1 MKLNFNG
8 AGKACYRFADPVV
21 SEWLQYW
28 SLLHTKLV
36 LWFCRWHVYVKR
48 RCQILYTGQYIND
61 LLTYSK
67 YFMYVFLI
75 SIWKAIY
82 IFRCVFYIFR
92 FSKLL
97 SLSCW
102 TLFLYLSLL
111 SNSLPP
117 VLPDLIQVPS
127 SYPRAFHQGRH
138 VVRPWKVQLSQSLLT
153 LMTVTF
159 FWSWLQQQLVGLLY
173 LLVNRVAIPG
183 SSSNGVGS
191 ILAPLHL

>member
-1 MKLNFNG
+1 MKLDFNG

-21 SEWLQYW
+21 SDWMQCW

-82 IFRCVFYIFR
+82 IFRCVFIFLGLVSFCCYLAEPCFYILAFSVTHSHQYYLILSR
-92 FSKLL
+92 FPQVTQEHSTRVDTLWDPGKY
-97 SLSCW
+97 SCHKVCW
-102 TLFLYLSLL
+102 
-111 SNSLPP
+111 
-117 VLPDLIQVPS
+117 PS
-127 SYPRAFHQGRH
+127 W
-138 VVRPWKVQLSQSLLT
+138 PWPAP
-153 LMTVTF
+153 
-159 FWSWLQQQLVGLLY
+159 GH
-173 LLVNRVAIPG
+173 G
-183 SSSNGVGS
+183 SSSSLLDYCIYWS
-191 ILAPLHL
+191 IG